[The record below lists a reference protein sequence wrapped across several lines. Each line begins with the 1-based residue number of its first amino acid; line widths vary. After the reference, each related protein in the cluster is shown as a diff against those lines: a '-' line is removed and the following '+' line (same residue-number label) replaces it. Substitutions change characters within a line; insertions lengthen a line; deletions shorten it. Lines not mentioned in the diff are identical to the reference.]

1 VPRVKR
7 GTKRRQNR
15 AKTLERAS
23 GFFLTKSKL
32 HRAAQEAV
40 ERALKFAYVGRKN
53 KKREY
58 RSLWIVRIGA
68 AARESGLSY
77 SKLMHG
83 LKLAGIELD
92 RKVLAQTATA
102 DLAQFALIAEQAKAA
117 LAAAGK

>member
-1 VPRVKR
+1 MPRVKR

-102 DLAQFALIAEQAKAA
+102 DLTQFALIAEQAKAA